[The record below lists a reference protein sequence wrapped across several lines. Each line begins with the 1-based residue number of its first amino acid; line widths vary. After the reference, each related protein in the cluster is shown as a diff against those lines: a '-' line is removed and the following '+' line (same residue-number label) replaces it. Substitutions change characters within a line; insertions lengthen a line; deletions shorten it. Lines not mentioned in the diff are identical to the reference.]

1 MGHTTPHTM
10 TEPGGQ
16 PAFRTETRK
25 PHTIQASADQSL
37 EHLQAGMVALQKIQE
52 QTARLHEKFLE
63 GQNAATRML
72 ADLLDRSQ
80 PAFDHRAPVK
90 VFDDS
95 VKNRSEPRLTN
106 FRRRKNN
113 FLLSSL

>member
-1 MGHTTPHTM
+1 MGHTTFHTM
-10 TEPGGQ
+10 TEPGG
-16 PAFRTETRK
+16 ETPSGAGTRN
-25 PHTIQASADQSL
+25 PHVMAAAADQSL

-80 PAFDHRAPVK
+80 PALTTAPVK
-90 VFDDS
+90 EV
-95 VKNRSEPRLTN
+95 
-106 FRRRKNN
+106 
-113 FLLSSL
+113 